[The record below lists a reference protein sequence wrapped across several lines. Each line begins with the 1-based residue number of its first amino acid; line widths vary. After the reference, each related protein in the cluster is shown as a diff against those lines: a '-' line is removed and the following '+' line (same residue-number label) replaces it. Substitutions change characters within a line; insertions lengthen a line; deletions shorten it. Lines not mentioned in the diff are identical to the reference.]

1 MYHMLHLYKNSNSGL
16 VTLVSQD
23 MHLGMEPSVAQNS
36 SSWNYSQGMVIV
48 PGVRLRLCS
57 ALPRR
62 LRRGS
67 RHRHL
72 RLLRA
77 RWSRPGRPRAL
88 ARKLEA
94 GEARAEE
101 EGIRAEVR
109 APGHRHPR
117 AHSSGRTKGR
127 HWGRSPSASGPTWA
141 PLPRSASRPP
151 RPAHCAGACGRQVLA
166 GGEKGSDGCSQSRA
180 SPAPCT
186 PSAEPG
192 MERTPHSGARSRK
205 AQRHGTRDA
214 RGKRLSPRPPSS
226 RSGLHFTAPRGRDAA
241 HHRSPGTPLSV
252 DGQAIP
258 EVGGV
263 T

>member
-1 MYHMLHLYKNSNSGL
+1 M
-16 VTLVSQD
+16 
-23 MHLGMEPSVAQNS
+23 
-36 SSWNYSQGMVIV
+36 
-48 PGVRLRLCS
+48 RLRLCS

-166 GGEKGSDGCSQSRA
+166 GGERGRTAAANPEQVPPLARRA
-180 SPAPCT
+180 
-186 PSAEPG
+186 PSLGWSVPLTLG
-192 MERTPHSGARSRK
+192 LGA
-205 AQRHGTRDA
+205 
-214 RGKRLSPRPPSS
+214 GKRRDTVLVTRGGNACLPALRPVDLDSTSLPREEETLPT
-226 RSGLHFTAPRGRDAA
+226 TARPARLFLWTDR
-241 HHRSPGTPLSV
+241 RYRKW
-252 DGQAIP
+252 
-258 EVGGV
+258 VG
-263 T
+263 